1 MYSSN
6 ALWFQIDDGEEGL
19 ALKLQEMIGLTVF
32 DVEEGKEIGKVCD
45 FILDAQLTITGF
57 ELERKALFSSMVK
70 TIDWSDIVAYGEDAV
85 MIRNQQAVRKTK
97 ADNIQFTYSL
107 GKNKLKDLP
116 VITEDGLMLGRISDV
131 YIDKEVGNTIVGL
144 EISDGFVTD
153 IIEGRKWLPCTP
165 DMVVGENAIVV
176 PPMSEERLVQPLILE
191 ADR

>member
-1 MYSSN
+1 M
-6 ALWFQIDDGEEGL
+6 
-19 ALKLQEMIGLTVF
+19 KLQEMIGISVF

-45 FILDAQLTITGF
+45 FILDADWSITGF
-57 ELERKALFSSMVK
+57 ELERKALFSNTVK
-70 TIDWSDIVAYGEDAV
+70 IIAWSDIIAYGEDAV

-97 ADNIQFTYSL
+97 ADNIQLTYAL

-116 VITEDGLMLGRISDV
+116 VLTEDGLMLGKISDV
-131 YIDKEVGNTIVGL
+131 YINQEVGNTIVSL

-153 IIEGRKWLPCTP
+153 IIEGRKWLPCTS
-165 DMVVGENAIVV
+165 DMVIGEHAIVV

>member
-1 MYSSN
+1 
-6 ALWFQIDDGEEGL
+6 
-19 ALKLQEMIGLTVF
+19 MIGLAVF
-32 DVEEGKEIGKVCD
+32 DVEEGIEIGKVCD

-70 TIDWSDIVAYGEDAV
+70 VIDWSDIVAYGEDAV

-116 VITEDGLMLGRISDV
+116 VITEDGLMLGKISDV

-153 IIEGRKWLPCTP
+153 IIEGRKWLPYTA

-176 PPMSEERLVQPLILE
+176 PPMSEDRLVQPLILE